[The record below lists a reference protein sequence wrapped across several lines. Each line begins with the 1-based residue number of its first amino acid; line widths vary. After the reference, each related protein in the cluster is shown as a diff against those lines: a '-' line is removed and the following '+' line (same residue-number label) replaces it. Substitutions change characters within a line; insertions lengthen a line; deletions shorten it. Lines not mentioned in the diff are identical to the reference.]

1 VFTDEEAVPEA
12 FEETATL
19 PLPEDAVTPPVVNPA
34 EDDGLPVGILAE
46 EEEPTGD
53 LTLEAMLPEALGEES
68 ELPAEVLPLEVA
80 LTHVGL

>member
-1 VFTDEEAVPEA
+1 
-12 FEETATL
+12 
-19 PLPEDAVTPPVVNPA
+19 
-34 EDDGLPVGILAE
+34 VGTLAE

-53 LTLEAMLPEALGEES
+53 LTLEAMLPEALVEES